1 MKGIKHSMTSQQ
13 VAVSAATI
21 RRRKPAKL
29 PSRPV
34 GLLRWMI
41 IHFWLV
47 AVIFVAWWLMSE
59 GSTNT
64 FLPPLSSILEV
75 LWRDLTNG
83 IILGHIGY
91 TLTNLVFGLGI
102 AIIVGI
108 LAGLLIGE
116 NVAVRET
123 SEPIIH
129 FIRSIPQAAL
139 VPLVIGA
146 FGIGM
151 GPKVLTIALAC
162 VWPVLLNTIDGVRAV
177 DATARSMSRVYRI
190 PKSLYFRRVVLSS
203 ALPQILAGVR
213 VSLAIGV
220 TVMVVTELFGA
231 DRGLGYYILNS
242 SATFKIAESWGG
254 ALLVGVIGY
263 LLNLAFLAFE
273 SIALRWY
280 FASGAR

>member
-1 MKGIKHSMTSQQ
+1 MKGTGNSMTTPSA
-13 VAVSAATI
+13 AVSPATI
-21 RRRKPAKL
+21 RRPKPDRT
-29 PSRPV
+29 PSRSES
-34 GLLRWMI
+34 LLRWTLV
-41 IHFWLV
+41 HFWLV
-47 AVIFVAWWLMSE
+47 LVVFLAWWFLSA

-64 FLPPLSSILEV
+64 FVPPLSRILEV

-83 IILGHIGY
+83 IILGHVGY

-102 AIIVGI
+102 AIIVGV
-108 LAGLLIGE
+108 LAGILIGE
-116 NVAVRET
+116 RAVVRET

-203 ALPQILAGVR
+203 AMPQILAGVR

-231 DRGLGYYILNS
+231 DRGLGFYILNS

-273 SIALRWY
+273 SVALKWY
-280 FASGAR
+280 FASGSR

>member
-1 MKGIKHSMTSQQ
+1 MTSQT
-13 VAVSAATI
+13 AVSAPP
-21 RRRKPAKL
+21 RKTTAPRNTNPRQLTKFVWWAFT
-29 PSRPV
+29 
-34 GLLRWMI
+34 
-41 IHFWLV
+41 HFWLV
-47 AVIFVAWWLMSE
+47 VVAFAAWWFLSA
-59 GSTNT
+59 GSTNV
-64 FLPPLSSILEV
+64 FVPPLSRILEV
-75 LWRDLTNG
+75 LWRDLMNG

-91 TLTNLVFGLGI
+91 TLTNLALGLSI
-102 AIIVGI
+102 ALVVGI
-108 LAGLLIGE
+108 LGGILIGE
-116 NVAVRET
+116 RAVVRET

-151 GPKVLTIALAC
+151 GPKVMTIALAC
-162 VWPVLLNTIDGVRAV
+162 VWPILLNTIDGVRAV

-190 PKSLYFRRVVLSS
+190 PKTLYFRRVVLSS

-220 TVMVVTELFGA
+220 TVMVVAELFGA

-273 SIALRWY
+273 SVTLRWY
-280 FASGAR
+280 FASGSK

>member
-1 MKGIKHSMTSQQ
+1 MKGTGNSMTTQQ
-13 VAVSAATI
+13 VAASPAAAH
-21 RRRKPAKL
+21 RHPPVKA
-29 PSRPV
+29 PSRQAGV
-34 GLLRWMI
+34 LRWTVA
-41 IHFWLV
+41 HFWLV
-47 AVIFVAWWLMSE
+47 VLAFAAWWFLSA

-64 FLPPLSSILEV
+64 FVPSLSTILEV
-75 LWRDLTNG
+75 LFRDLTNG

-91 TLTNLVFGLGI
+91 TLTNLVLGLGL
-102 AIIVGI
+102 AIIVGV
-108 LAGLLIGE
+108 LAGILIGE
-116 NVAVRET
+116 RAVVRET
-123 SEPIIH
+123 TEPIIH

-151 GPKVLTIALAC
+151 GPKVMTIALAC
-162 VWPVLLNTIDGVRAV
+162 VWPILLNTIDGVRAV

-190 PKSLYFRRVVLSS
+190 PKALYFRRVVLSS

-231 DRGLGYYILNS
+231 DRGLGYYILDS

>member
-1 MKGIKHSMTSQQ
+1 MISQSTAMAPIRTPAFTQ
-13 VAVSAATI
+13 PKNRGNTI
-21 RRRKPAKL
+21 TL
-29 PSRPV
+29 T
-34 GLLRWMI
+34 RWI
-41 IHFWLV
+41 LIHFWLV
-47 AVIFVAWWLMSE
+47 IVVFAAWWFLSA
-59 GSTNT
+59 GSTNP
-64 FLPPLSSILEV
+64 FVPSLQRILEV

-91 TLTNLVFGLGI
+91 TLTNLVLGLGI
-102 AIIVGI
+102 AIVIGVLGGI
-108 LAGLLIGE
+108 LIGE
-116 NVAVRET
+116 RTAVRET

-129 FIRSIPQAAL
+129 FIRSVPQAAL

-177 DATARSMSRVYRI
+177 DTTARSMSRVYRI
-190 PKSLYFRRVVLSS
+190 PKILYFRRVVLPSS
-203 ALPQILAGVR
+203 LPQILAGVR

-242 SATFKIAESWGG
+242 SATFQIAESWGG
-254 ALLVGVIGY
+254 ALLVGVLGY

-273 SIALRWY
+273 SVALRWY
-280 FASGAR
+280 FASGAK

>member
-1 MKGIKHSMTSQQ
+1 MTSQT
-13 VAVSAATI
+13 AVSAPP
-21 RRRKPAKL
+21 RKTTAPRYRNPRQLTKFVWWAFT
-29 PSRPV
+29 
-34 GLLRWMI
+34 
-41 IHFWLV
+41 HFWLV
-47 AVIFVAWWLMSE
+47 VVAFAAWWFLSA
-59 GSTNT
+59 GSTNV
-64 FLPPLSSILEV
+64 FVPPLSRILEV
-75 LWRDLTNG
+75 LWRDLMNG
-83 IILGHIGY
+83 VILGHIGY
-91 TLTNLVFGLGI
+91 TLTNLALGLSI
-102 AIIVGI
+102 ALVVGI
-108 LAGLLIGE
+108 LGGILIGE
-116 NVAVRET
+116 RAVVRET

-151 GPKVLTIALAC
+151 GPKVMTIALAC
-162 VWPVLLNTIDGVRAV
+162 VWPILLNTIDGVRAV

-190 PKSLYFRRVVLSS
+190 PKTLYFRRVVLSS

-220 TVMVVTELFGA
+220 TVMVVAELFGA

-273 SIALRWY
+273 SVTLRWY
-280 FASGAR
+280 FASGSK

>member
-1 MKGIKHSMTSQQ
+1 MTSQTT
-13 VAVSAATI
+13 AGAPP
-21 RRRKPAKL
+21 RKPAATR
-29 PSRPV
+29 PGNSRQITKFI
-34 GLLRWMI
+34 RWAFT
-41 IHFWLV
+41 HFWLV
-47 AVIFVAWWLMSE
+47 IVAFAAWWFLSA
-59 GSTNT
+59 GSTNI
-64 FLPPLSSILEV
+64 FVPPLSRILEV
-75 LWRDLTNG
+75 LWRDLMNG
-83 IILGHIGY
+83 VILGHIGY
-91 TLTNLVFGLGI
+91 TLTNLALGLSI
-102 AIIVGI
+102 ALIVGI
-108 LAGLLIGE
+108 LGGILIGE
-116 NVAVRET
+116 RAVVRET

-151 GPKVLTIALAC
+151 GPKVMTIALAC
-162 VWPVLLNTIDGVRAV
+162 VWPILLNTIDGVRAV

-190 PKSLYFRRVVLSS
+190 PKTLYFRRVVLSS

-220 TVMVVTELFGA
+220 TVMVVAELFGA

-254 ALLVGVIGY
+254 ALLVGLIGY

-273 SIALRWY
+273 SVTLRWY
-280 FASGAR
+280 FASGSK